1 MRHKALFLP
10 TRKEIETE
18 IKRVNSRKY
27 FNSLLSKVIFTLI
40 SAASV
45 VTIICVLVM
54 PVLRIFGSSMEP
66 TLNNGE
72 IVLSI
77 KTSQYKQCD
86 LIGFYYNNKILV
98 KRVIANEGDW
108 INIDEKGNVFVND
121 DMLDEP
127 YVYEKAL
134 GECNIELPYQVPEGR
149 IFVMGD
155 HRKTSVDSRSTQVGC
170 PSQEQ
175 LVGKIVFCVWPI
187 RDIGLLK

>member
-1 MRHKALFLP
+1 MRRKALFLP

-77 KTSQYKQCD
+77 KTSQYKQGD

>member
-40 SAASV
+40 SAVSV

-72 IVLSI
+72 IVLSV
-77 KTSQYKQCD
+77 KTSQYKQGD

>member
-1 MRHKALFLP
+1 MRRKSLYLP
-10 TRKEIETE
+10 TTKEIKKE
-18 IKRVNSRKY
+18 IDRINTRKY

-45 VTIICVLVM
+45 VTIICVLIM

-72 IVLSI
+72 IVLAI
-77 KTSQYKQCD
+77 KTSQFKTGD

-108 INIDEKGNVFVND
+108 INIDSKGNVFVND

-155 HRKTSVDSRSTQVGC
+155 HRATSVDSRSTQIGC

-175 LVGKIVFCVWPI
+175 LVGRIVFCVWPI
-187 RDIGLLK
+187 RDIGFLQ